1 MKLLYTIA
9 LLFCTLFCKAQTEDI
24 IDSLEKVI
32 KSNAAYTEKIKAY
45 ILLTEQLNFSNPT
58 ATITVAQKAIDLAA
72 KKNDSVSIALII
84 RNKGLAYSSTGKRDT
99 GILHYLQAANIFER
113 HNAKSEQASVYNL
126 IARMHR
132 KNQEHEKALFYYD
145 MAMKIY
151 ENLKDKDGIA
161 TINNESGVV
170 YEYMGNYDEAIRRYK
185 ASLAYRKE
193 SKDSIGLAYS
203 LSFLGGSYF
212 YKNETALSESY
223 HKQALAI
230 RERIKDSF
238 ALAYNYADLGYLY
251 KQLKRYPES
260 VKNYNKAIEIGK
272 ANNILD
278 ILKSCYEDVADV
290 YSATGNYKMA
300 YESNELHNKI
310 KDSLFGIE
318 KAKQIQLLS
327 TQYET
332 AKKEQRIAEQELQIS
347 KRNYWIA
354 GISGLLILL
363 SLLGYSYYK
372 RYKLKQ
378 QSKLQQEVLKQ
389 QELAT
394 KAVLEAEENERKRIA
409 AELHDGVG
417 QMMSAA
423 KMNLSAMENEIAFN
437 NESQKTAYEK
447 ALSLV
452 DESCKEVRTVS
463 HNMMPNALIK
473 AGLASAVRDFI
484 DKIDDRVIKVDL
496 YTEGLKE
503 RIDSNTETVLY
514 RVIQECVNNT
524 IKHAKANHLDIS
536 IIKDNEGISI
546 TIEDNGKGF
555 NTSDTSKFEGIG
567 LKNILSRINYLK
579 GEIEWNSAPGK
590 GTLVSIH
597 IPA

>member
-32 KSNAAYTEKIKAY
+32 NSNANYSEKIKAY
-45 ILLTEQLNFSNPT
+45 ISLTEQFNFSNPT

-72 KKNDSVSIALII
+72 TKNDSVSIALII

-113 HNAKSEQASVYNL
+113 HNAKPEQASVYNL

-260 VKNYNKAIEIGK
+260 VQNYNKAIEIGK

-332 AKKEQRIAEQELQIS
+332 AKKEQRIAEQQLQIN

-437 NESQKTAYEK
+437 NDSQKRAYEK